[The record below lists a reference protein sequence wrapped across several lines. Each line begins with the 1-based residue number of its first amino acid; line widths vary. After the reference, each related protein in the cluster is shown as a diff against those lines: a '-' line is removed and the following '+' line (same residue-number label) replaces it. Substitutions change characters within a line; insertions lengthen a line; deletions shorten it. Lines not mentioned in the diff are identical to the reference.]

1 MRYTTVLPAAFAA
14 ALLLSGAG
22 SALAQST
29 YYTTGVA
36 VAPSYGYFHNGGP
49 AISAE
54 GLITTQ
60 DDREVH
66 ALNWLE
72 AAGFRNFGTVTAVG
86 PNFQVVAM
94 RNGMPVTV
102 IVNPE
107 TGQISGG

>member
-1 MRYTTVLPAAFAA
+1 MRYTTILPAAFAA
-14 ALLLSGAG
+14 ALLLSG

-36 VAPSYGYFHNGGP
+36 VAPATGHFYNGGS

-54 GLITTQ
+54 GLNTIQ

-72 AAGFRNFGTVTAVG
+72 AAGYRNFGTVTPVG

-94 RNGMPVTV
+94 MNGTPVTV